1 MGNGFPKQ
9 RRLRKRSEFLAL
21 QKHPGSRKVH
31 GQYFLLIVAP
41 RDTAKPAA
49 DQLQTDTSNRDAR
62 VGITVSKKVGNAVTR
77 NRIKR
82 LVRECVRLDP
92 SMLPSGRDVVVVA
105 KRQAAALSGRE
116 QARIELEQLGRRAG
130 QC

>member
-1 MGNGFPKQ
+1 M
-9 RRLRKRSEFLAL
+9 
-21 QKHPGSRKVH
+21 
-31 GQYFLLIVAP
+31 
-41 RDTAKPAA
+41 
-49 DQLQTDTSNRDAR
+49 
-62 VGITVSKKVGNAVTR
+62 GITVSKKVGNAVTR